1 MGIFRKLFSKL
12 TGGGFR
18 WSCFFIK
25 GDETVYSMH
34 EHSVLRLVAPI
45 MGHYHK
51 GQIPQSP
58 WMILLQFN
66 KCKDPMQSWIM
77 LSPDHFKKEGETVSE
92 LLTQE
97 IAKIDP
103 GWMVA
108 GGDPVIVEVATKKQ
122 IPLYDKGVTQVL
134 KTHDHYKHFSQMMS
148 DLESNKPKER
158 TFHDILNE
166 IFN

>member
-122 IPLYDKGVTQVL
+122 IPLYDESHMQAIKSGNSL
-134 KTHDHYKHFSQMMS
+134 KYYS
-148 DLESNKPKER
+148 DLVRNFDSNKPKER
-158 TFHDILNE
+158 TFHGILSE